1 MCLITSLL
9 YRPYLSYA
17 LICEYK
23 QTVLVLRYETDG
35 IDDLDDDLVIR
46 GKRFTQVF
54 IRSSIYKLSQRYVN
68 MRKPS
73 LSSCPHKIFIDIVIW
88 DDVNQLNRIRRIIEV
103 MLRIQPFRWTSN
115 FKRNNSCWYVFLLI
129 GLDELHSG
137 FQFL

>member
-1 MCLITSLL
+1 MDVCFDTLFKIWTIYDLKMCLITSLL

-35 IDDLDDDLVIR
+35 IDDLDDDLVLR
-46 GKRFTQVF
+46 SKRFTQVF

-73 LSSCPHKIFIDIVIW
+73 LWSYQAVRTRY
-88 DDVNQLNRIRRIIEV
+88 L
-103 MLRIQPFRWTSN
+103 
-115 FKRNNSCWYVFLLI
+115 
-129 GLDELHSG
+129 
-137 FQFL
+137 